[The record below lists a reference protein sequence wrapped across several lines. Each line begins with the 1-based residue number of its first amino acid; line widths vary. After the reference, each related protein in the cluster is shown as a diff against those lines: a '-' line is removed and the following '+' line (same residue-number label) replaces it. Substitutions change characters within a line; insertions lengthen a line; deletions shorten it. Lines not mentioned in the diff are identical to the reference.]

1 MINDELEFLLQ
12 VAGEAA
18 SLISEVYAEP
28 FSVDYKGPRDPVT
41 VADRR
46 ANDLICKRLGQAY
59 PHVPIVAEES
69 DPASFEGYQTSE
81 RVFFV
86 DPLDGTREFVDRN
99 GEFVVMI
106 GLLEDQRPTLG
117 VIFAPAMQRAW
128 IGRVGAGAFRIEADG
143 TRHPLTVSVL
153 GELGKATV
161 VGSRSHRDEAV
172 ERALAILGVSKLVAL
187 GSAGLK
193 SAAVASGDADAY
205 VAPFYAGKRWDACAA
220 DALITAAGGR
230 FSDAFGL
237 PFDYRAKQLANDRG
251 IVATNGLV
259 HEALLA
265 RLAEYRTTEGRAP
278 DED

>member
-1 MINDELEFLLQ
+1 MSSDTLELMLEI
-12 VAGEAA
+12 AGEAA
-18 SLISEVYAEP
+18 AIISEVYAEP

-46 ANDLICKRLGQAY
+46 ANDLICKRLAEAF
-59 PHVPIVAEES
+59 PSVPIVAEES
-69 DPASFEGYQTSE
+69 DPASFDGYQRAE

-106 GLLEDQRPTLG
+106 GLLEEQRATLG
-117 VIFAPAMQRAW
+117 VVFAPAVQSAW
-128 IGRVGAGAFRIEADG
+128 AGRVGGGAFRVEPDG
-143 TRHPLTVSVL
+143 SRHPLVVSPL
-153 GELGKATV
+153 RELKKAKV

-172 ERALAILGVSKLVAL
+172 EKALAILGVGQVVAL

-193 SAAVASGDADAY
+193 SAAVAAGEAEGY

-237 PFDYRAKQLANDRG
+237 PLDYRGKSLTNDRG
-251 IVATNGLV
+251 IVATNGRI
-259 HEALLA
+259 HDQLLA
-265 RLAEYRTTEGRAP
+265 RLAEYRAAHP
-278 DED
+278 DD